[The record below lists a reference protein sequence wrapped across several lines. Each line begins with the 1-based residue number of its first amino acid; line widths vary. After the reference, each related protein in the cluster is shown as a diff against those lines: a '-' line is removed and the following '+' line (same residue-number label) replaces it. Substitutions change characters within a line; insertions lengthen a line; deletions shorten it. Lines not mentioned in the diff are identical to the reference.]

1 MATSAE
7 PAPRVHRGRQRAR
20 TAAKWTGIGLIGLV
34 VAILL
39 FFVWLNSSLGHRFVV
54 KQINQLE
61 TASGLDIDV
70 GRIEGSLFGELTLHN
85 LTLKDPKGTF
95 FLAPRATLDWRP
107 LAYFRNHIDIK
118 RLEIPQARLYRLPE
132 LKPGDPNAPLLP
144 DINVDIGQIKVDRM
158 LIDQPV
164 TGYRHLMSLAGSA
177 RIDDGRAQVALDA
190 NAIAAPGLPGGDKLA
205 LRIDAVPEANRL
217 AMGVR
222 VEAPGNGFVAKLT
235 GLNQPLVASLGGNGT
250 WTNWRGRAKAVLG
263 GKQFADLAVGAKDGA
278 FTVAGPL
285 NPGLLMPAGVA
296 KNLLAPQVQVN
307 LTTKLDQRRADTR
320 LSLTSPAI
328 AVVANGMLDL
338 GRNQFQDFKVAARLS
353 RPKVIGP
360 NINGT
365 DIRLAMVLN
374 GAFATPFVAYD
385 LRARTLT
392 FNETTVELLQA
403 RGRAK
408 VDADRISVPI
418 QARARRISGLDPQLG
433 SLLTNVGVNGTINI
447 SGTKLVSDNLK
458 IRSDRLNATVVVAAD
473 LAKGQ
478 YRAGIQGSVNNY
490 LMEGIG
496 LLDLT
501 TKMDVFT
508 AGSGFGLKGRVSV
521 RTRRIDNPSAAG
533 FLEGNATASANVVM
547 TPAGV
552 ITLGDVRLSS
562 PGLRITSGGGTVWP
576 DGRINIRAAGVS
588 RAYGAFAVVVTGT
601 ATRPQIEL
609 RAASPGFG
617 IGLRDIRATV
627 RAVAGGYAISATGQ
641 SAYGPFEADVTIL
654 SGRGPMTVEVRRLL
668 FAGMTFTGRVVRT
681 PAGPFVGTL
690 AMTGQGLQGTIQLAA
705 VGRFQR
711 ADVSATA
718 NGAQIPGA
726 NPILIQRGV
735 VQASVILYDDAP
747 HIVGDAQL
755 AGVRA
760 NNFFLAR
767 ARAKVDY
774 RGGNGAAQ
782 VFAEGTSGVP
792 FRVAVNAAL
801 SPNLIRAA
809 AQGQVRNIPFRL
821 ARPAQISKV
830 AGGWQL
836 APAELVLPQ
845 GNVQLA
851 GRYGAAGMVVQSRLN
866 DFDISIL
873 NLFSPGMG
881 VGGRATGSIDFAQ
894 VGGDTFPR
902 ADARLAIAGFTRTG
916 IAVRSPPVDLA
927 LAGQLRP
934 EGGNLAAVIRR
945 DAQVIGRAQLRL
957 QPVGPGAGTWST
969 RLLAAPLAG
978 GIRYNGPAEVLWS
991 LGGVADMQLSGPIGV
1006 AADFSGRVQSPQLAG
1021 IIRANNL
1028 TFVHETYGTRISQL
1042 ALQGRFTSSQLEI
1055 TQLSGRAGR
1064 GTISGS
1070 GTVGFASTAGYP
1082 IDIRLK
1088 LADAQL
1094 ARSDN
1099 IGATLTGDL
1108 AITNNRANGALISG
1122 DLTLPEV
1129 RYQIIRQGA
1138 AQVVELAGVRRKGE
1152 PLPSVQE
1159 SVQQADTAPSIWKL
1173 DLRLRADNRLF
1184 IAGMGLESE
1193 WSADLRVQGTTATP
1207 SILGEAEL
1215 VRGTYSFSGQRFD
1228 VTRGHI
1234 AFTGARPPDPRLDIV
1249 ASADIKDV
1257 TVNINVSGSAN
1268 NPQIAFTS
1276 NPGLPQDEI
1285 MARILFGGS
1294 VTEISALQ
1302 AVQLATSLNSLR
1314 GGGGGLN
1321 PMGKLRSA
1329 GGLSRL
1335 RVLGADETTGR
1346 GTSVAAGFYLSRKV
1360 YLEIVTDARG
1370 YTATQ
1375 IEVALTKALSILSQ
1389 VSAQGD
1395 TGNNVN
1401 LRYRKRY

>member
-1 MATSAE
+1 MATAAE
-7 PAPRVHRGRQRAR
+7 PAPRMPRGRQRAR

-34 VAILL
+34 VALLL
-39 FFVWLNSSLGHRFVV
+39 FFIWLNSSLGRSFVV

-70 GRIEGSLFGELTLHN
+70 ERIEGSLFGELTLHG

-95 FLAPRATLDWRP
+95 LVAPEATLDWRP

-132 LKPGDPNAPLLP
+132 LKPGDPDAPLLP

-158 LIDQPV
+158 LIDPPV
-164 TGYRHLMSLAGSA
+164 TGYRHLLSLAGSA

-190 NAIAAPGLPGGDKLA
+190 NAIAGPGLPGGDKLA

-217 AMGVR
+217 AIGVR
-222 VEAPGNGFVAKLT
+222 VEAPADGFVAKLS
-235 GLNQPLVASLGGNGT
+235 GLNQPLVATLGGNGT
-250 WTNWRGRAKAVLG
+250 WKNWRGKARAVLG
-263 GKQFADLAVGAKDGA
+263 GKEFADLAVGAKDGA
-278 FTVAGPL
+278 FTVSGPM

-296 KNLLAPQVQVN
+296 KNLLSPHVQVN

-320 LSLTSPAI
+320 LTLTSPALGI
-328 AVVANGMLDL
+328 VAEGMLDL

-353 RPKVIGP
+353 RPRAIGP
-360 NINGT
+360 NIDGT
-365 DIRLAMVLN
+365 DLRVAAVLN
-374 GAFATPFVAYD
+374 GAFRTPFVAYD
-385 LRARTLT
+385 LRARSLS
-392 FNETTVELLQA
+392 FNDTTIELLQA

-408 VDADRISVPI
+408 VDTDRIRIPV
-418 QARARRISGLDPQLG
+418 QARARRISGLDPSLG
-433 SLLTNVGVNGTINI
+433 SLLTNVSANGTINI
-447 SGTKLVSDNLK
+447 SGTRLVSDNLK
-458 IRSDRLNATVVVAAD
+458 VRSDRLNATVVLAAD

-478 YRAGIQGSVNNY
+478 YRAAIQGTVDNY

-501 TKMDVFT
+501 TDMDVFS
-508 AGSGFGLKGRVSV
+508 AGNGFGLKGRVAV
-521 RTRRIDNPSAAG
+521 RTRRIDNPTAAG
-533 FLEGNATASANVVM
+533 ILEGNATASANVVM
-547 TPAGV
+547 TPSGV
-552 ITLGDVRLSS
+552 ITLDNVRLSS
-562 PGLRITSGGGTVWP
+562 PGLRITSGGGTIWP
-576 DGRINIRAAGVS
+576 DGRIAIRAAGVS
-588 RAYGAFAVVVTGT
+588 RTYGALAVVVRGT
-601 ATRPQIEL
+601 ATRPQIQL

-617 IGLRDIRATV
+617 IGLRDVTATV
-627 RAVAGGYAISATGQ
+627 RAVAGGYAVSAKGQ

-654 SGRGPMTVEVRRLL
+654 SGRGPMTIEVRRLL

-681 PAGPFVGTL
+681 SAGPFAGTL
-690 AMTGQGLQGTIQLAA
+690 AMTGQGLQGTIQLSA
-705 VGRFQR
+705 VGRYQR
-711 ADVSATA
+711 ADVDATA
-718 NGAQIPGA
+718 SGAQIPGE
-726 NPILIQRGV
+726 NPILIQRGIV
-735 VQASVILYDDAP
+735 RASVILYPDAP

-755 AGVRA
+755 AGVRS

-774 RGGNGAAQ
+774 RGGNGTAQ
-782 VFAEGTSGVP
+782 LFAEGTSGMP

-801 SPNLIRAA
+801 SPNLIRTA

-821 ARPAQISKV
+821 ARPAEISKV

-845 GNVQLA
+845 GNVRLA
-851 GRYGAAGMVVQSRLN
+851 GRYGDGGMVIQSRLD
-866 DFDISIL
+866 DFDVSFL
-873 NLFSPGMG
+873 NLFSPGLG
-881 VGGRATGSIDFAQ
+881 LGGRATGSIDFAQ
-894 VGGDTFPR
+894 VGGDSFPR
-902 ADARLAIAGFTRTG
+902 ADARLTVAGFTRSG

-927 LAGQLRP
+927 IAGQLRP

-945 DAQVIGRAQLRL
+945 DSAVIGRAQLRL
-957 QPVGPGAGTWST
+957 QPVGPGAGGWTA

-991 LGGVADMQLSGPIGV
+991 LSGVADMQLSGPIGV
-1006 AADFSGRVQSPQLAG
+1006 AADFSGRVQSPQLTG
-1021 IIRANNL
+1021 IVRANNL
-1028 TFVHETYGTRISQL
+1028 TFVHETYGTKISQL
-1042 ALQGRFTSSQLEI
+1042 ALQGRFTSSELQL
-1055 TQLSGRAGR
+1055 TQLSGRAGS
-1064 GTISGS
+1064 GTISGT
-1070 GTVGFASTAGYP
+1070 GTVGFASAAGYP
-1082 IDIRLK
+1082 MDIRLK
-1088 LADAQL
+1088 LDEAQL

-1108 AITNNRANGALISG
+1108 AITNSRAGGALISG
-1122 DLTLPEV
+1122 DLSLPEV

-1138 AQVVELAGVRRKGE
+1138 AQIVELAGVRRKGE
-1152 PLPSVQE
+1152 PLPTVRDAT
-1159 SVQQADTAPSIWKL
+1159 QQADTAPSIWKL

-1207 SILGEAEL
+1207 SILGEADL
-1215 VRGTYSFSGQRFD
+1215 IRGTYSFSGQRFD

-1234 AFTGARPPDPRLDIV
+1234 QFTGQRPPNPRLDIV

-1321 PMGKLRSA
+1321 PLGKLRSST
-1329 GGLSRL
+1329 GLDRL
-1335 RVLGADETTGR
+1335 RILGADDTTGR
-1346 GTSVAAGFYLSRKV
+1346 GTAIAAGFYVSNDI
-1360 YLEIVTDARG
+1360 YLEIITDARG
-1370 YTATQ
+1370 FTATQ
-1375 IEVALTKALSILSQ
+1375 IEVALSRALSILSQ
-1389 VSAQGD
+1389 VSTSGG
-1395 TGNNVN
+1395 GNNVN
-1401 LRYRKRY
+1401 LRYRKQY